1 MPEEAQILD
10 LVDQD
15 LKLLVLNIFKVLKE
29 SMSKKLNESAEK
41 GVSTNIEYQ

>member
-15 LKLLVLNIFKVLKE
+15 LKLLVLDIFKVLKE
-29 SMSKKLNESAEK
+29 SMSKKLSESAEK
-41 GVSTNIEYQ
+41 GASTNIEYQ